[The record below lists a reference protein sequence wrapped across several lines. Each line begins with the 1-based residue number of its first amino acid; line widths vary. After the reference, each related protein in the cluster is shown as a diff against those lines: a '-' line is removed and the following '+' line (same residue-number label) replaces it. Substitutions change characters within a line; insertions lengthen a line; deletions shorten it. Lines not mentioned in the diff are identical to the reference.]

1 MGLDSA
7 AIAEEGGDDE
17 EEEASSPRYGF
28 CGVRIA
34 GASFLEGRVQVH
46 TAGSTT
52 VGLRRAWTITGGKAF
67 MYSTNFRISKKYNL
81 FRNRPVIYNLYEIK
95 L

>member
-34 GASFLEGRVQVH
+34 GASFFEGRVQVH

-52 VGLRRAWTITGGKAF
+52 VGLRRAWTITGGRP
-67 MYSTNFRISKKYNL
+67 SCTVQISESRKNIIFL
-81 FRNRPVIYNLYEIK
+81 GIDL
-95 L
+95 